1 MRIFVPAM
9 TEGSN
14 ECSKGAEHSTT
25 NGEPVRRS
33 NAFNKTETIKDNTS
47 KEDDFHP
54 KIRWPDFTVQLF
66 IHLGCLYGL
75 LLCLVSARFYTTLLV
90 SCKTFFF
97 SFRCQK
103 IIFSCSKKN
112 IFFFI

>member
-1 MRIFVPAM
+1 LYLLILMRIFVPAM

-33 NAFNKTETIKDNTS
+33 NAFNKTETIKDNSS

-75 LLCLVSARFYTTLLV
+75 LLCLVSARFYTTLFGKLL
-90 SCKTFFF
+90 KTFFF
-97 SFRCQK
+97 S
-103 IIFSCSKKN
+103 I
-112 IFFFI
+112 